1 MPSKSTYGNL
11 VDNGLGH
18 KYRDYT
24 SSYAWNHS
32 PRGPDGKLIL
42 KANTV
47 SHTKVR
53 SRTTAWKLTTVKH
66 DRRAIYGNADLYGH
80 PAGKEPF
87 LEKAAINRSYGMLV
101 RQLRGET
108 AALGV
113 TLASWKQSLAMI
125 VLRSTAIRKFA
136 QKCEKKAARQQRA
149 SRRQRRKRRAQDLRS
164 ASRRQ
169 RQKRKAQS
177 LQSALPVDSA
187 NLFLEGNFGWLPLVT
202 DIYQA
207 IKVMTDDVPEGWISG
222 IATEQKKINVH
233 SGYYPPNG
241 SLLSFEGTLKFRV
254 KQTCMV
260 QVTNPNVW
268 LANKLGVINPALV
281 AWDLVPWSFVI
292 NWFANISQVLGSITD
307 FAGVT
312 ISNASTTRKWEVS
325 QGWTARSLPGYDQI
339 METSSRETVV
349 KHRQLGLM
357 LPSLQMRIP
366 RVDMKLALISVS
378 LMIQQ
383 INRLKSS

>member
-1 MPSKSTYGNL
+1 MPSRSTYSNL
-11 VDNGLGH
+11 IDNGLGY

-32 PRGPDGKLIL
+32 PRGQDGKLIL
-42 KANTV
+42 KANPV

-53 SRTTAWKLTTVKH
+53 GRTTAWKLTTVKH
-66 DRRAIYGNADLYGH
+66 DRRAIYGITDLYGH
-80 PAGKEPF
+80 PAGKEPS

-101 RQLRGET
+101 KQLRGET
-108 AALGV
+108 AALGI

-136 QKCEKKAARQQRA
+136 RKCEKKATRQQRV
-149 SRRQRRKRRAQDLRS
+149 SRRQRRRQLQAAIRRE
-164 ASRRQ
+164 RRI
-169 RQKRKAQS
+169 REAQS
-177 LQSALPVDSA
+177 RQSAFLPVDSA
-187 NLFLEGNFGWLPLVT
+187 NLFLEGMFGWLPLVS

-207 IKVMTDDVPEGWISG
+207 IKVMTDDVPGGWISG
-222 IATEQKKINVH
+222 VATEQKKINVH
-233 SGYYPPNG
+233 EGYYPPNG

-260 QVTNPNVW
+260 RVTNPNVW

-281 AWDLVPWSFVI
+281 AWDLVPWSFVV
-292 NWFANISQVLGSITD
+292 NWFANIPQVLGSITD

-312 ISNASTTRKWEVS
+312 ISDASTTRKWEVS

-339 METSSRETVV
+339 METSSRQSVI

-357 LPSLQMRIP
+357 LPSLQMRVP
-366 RVDMKLALISVS
+366 KVDMGLALISVS

>member
-1 MPSKSTYGNL
+1 MPSKSTYSNPI
-11 VDNGLGH
+11 DNGLG
-18 KYRDYT
+18 YRYWDYT
-24 SSYAWNHS
+24 SAYVWNHS
-32 PRGPDGKLIL
+32 PRGPDGKLRL

-47 SHTKVR
+47 YHTKVR

-66 DRRAIYGNADLYGH
+66 DRRAIYGNTDLYGD
-80 PAGKEPF
+80 PVGKEPF
-87 LEKAAINRSYGMLV
+87 LENAAINRSYGILV
-101 RQLRGET
+101 KRLRGET
-108 AALGV
+108 AALGI

-125 VLRSTAIRKFA
+125 VLRSTAIRKLA
-136 QKCEKKAARQQRA
+136 QKCERKAARQQRA
-149 SRRQRRKRRAQDLRS
+149 SRRQRRKR
-164 ASRRQ
+164 
-169 RQKRKAQS
+169 KAQG

-187 NLFLEGNFGWLPLVT
+187 NLFLEGMFGWLPLVT

-207 IKVMTDDVPEGWISG
+207 FKVMTDDIPGGWISG
-222 IATEQKKINVH
+222 VATEQKRINVH
-233 SGYYPPNG
+233 SGYYPPVG

-260 QVTNPNVW
+260 RVTNPNVW

-281 AWDLVPWSFVI
+281 AWDLVPWSFVV
-292 NWFANISQVLGSITD
+292 NWFANIPQVLGSMTD

-325 QGWTARSLPGYDQI
+325 QGWTARSLPGHDQI
-339 METSSRETVV
+339 MEVSSRESTV

-366 RVDMKLALISVS
+366 KVDMGLALISVS
-378 LMIQQ
+378 LMVQQ
-383 INRLKSS
+383 IDRLKSS

>member
-24 SSYAWNHS
+24 SSYTWNHS
-32 PRGPDGKLIL
+32 PRGPDGKLTL

-47 SHTKVR
+47 SHTKER

-80 PAGKEPF
+80 PADKEPF
-87 LEKAAINRSYGMLV
+87 LENAAINRSYGMLV

-136 QKCEKKAARQQRA
+136 RKCERKATRQQRA
-149 SRRQRRKRRAQDLRS
+149 SRRQRRKR
-164 ASRRQ
+164 
-169 RQKRKAQS
+169 KAQG

-187 NLFLEGNFGWLPLVT
+187 NLFLEGTFGWLPLVT

-207 IKVMTDDVPEGWISG
+207 IRVMTDDVPGGWISG
-222 IATEQKKINVH
+222 VATEQKKINVH
-233 SGYYPPNG
+233 SRYYPPNG

-260 QVTNPNVW
+260 RVTNPNVW

-312 ISNASTTRKWEVS
+312 ISNASTTRKWEVL

-339 METSSRETVV
+339 METSSRETVI

-357 LPSLQMRIP
+357 LPSPQMRIP

-383 INRLKSS
+383 IDRLKSS

>member
-1 MPSKSTYGNL
+1 MPSKRTYGNPT
-11 VDNGLGH
+11 DNGLGH
-18 KYRDYT
+18 MYQDYT
-24 SSYAWNHS
+24 SSYVWYHS
-32 PRGPDGKLIL
+32 PRGQDGKLKL
-42 KANTV
+42 RANPV
-47 SHTKVR
+47 AHTKVR

-66 DRRAIYGNADLYGH
+66 DRRAIYANTDLYGH
-80 PAGKEPF
+80 PVGKEPS
-87 LEKAAINRSYGMLV
+87 LENAAINRSYGILV
-101 RQLRGET
+101 RRLRGET
-108 AALGV
+108 AALGI

-136 QKCEKKAARQQRA
+136 QKCERKATRQQRV
-149 SRRQRRKRRAQDLRS
+149 SRRQRRKR
-164 ASRRQ
+164 
-169 RQKRKAQS
+169 KAQG

-187 NLFLEGNFGWLPLVT
+187 NLFLEGMFGWLPLVT

-207 IKVMTDDVPEGWISG
+207 IKVMTDDVPGGWISG
-222 IATEQKKINVH
+222 GATEQKKIDIGK
-233 SGYYPPNG
+233 GYYPPSG

-260 QVTNPNVW
+260 RVTNPNVW

-281 AWDLVPWSFVI
+281 VWDLVPWSFVV
-292 NWFANISQVLGSITD
+292 NWFANIPQVLGSVTD

-312 ISNASTTRKWEVS
+312 VSNASTTRMWEVS

-339 METSSRETVV
+339 METSSRQMTF

-366 RVDMKLALISVS
+366 KVDMGRALISVS
-378 LMIQQ
+378 LMVQQ
-383 INRLKSS
+383 INRLRSS